1 MALIHEIESPET
13 GITASY
19 WKLTHLQA
27 DFTAGIVDA
36 QLHGYRDAAA
46 RTDGRAPV
54 ARHAF
59 RFPLASVARRGSL
72 TRGAIYAAIRAESA
86 GLGDDGTAL
95 PPLFADA
102 TDI

>member
-1 MALIHEIESPET
+1 MALKHEIQSPET

-19 WKLTHLQA
+19 WKLTHMQA
-27 DFTAGIVDA
+27 DFNAGIVDA

-46 RTDGRAPV
+46 RADGRAPV

-59 RFPLASVARRGSL
+59 RFALGGVARRGTLS
-72 TRGAIYAAIRAESA
+72 RGAIYAAIRAEPA
-86 GLGDDGTAL
+86 GIDADGTSL